1 MRRMLTGKRAYLLSA
16 VVALAALL
24 AGLLASVVP
33 NVERIASSWERE
45 HERDAWLRAVPEG
58 GSVNE
63 SEDIQERAQLAYNR
77 LAYPT
82 GKIPPGWRKKAK
94 EQVTKNVPNGKD
106 FKSGGKQ
113 QTSAA
118 TSSSITSQT
127 SAATSSSISPQ
138 SVQPVDSVN
147 WTSMGPAPI
156 DNNAASGGCKNGLVT
171 GRINAL
177 AVDPNNPAVAYA
189 GATAGGLW
197 ETNQFF
203 SAST

>member
-24 AGLLASVVP
+24 AGLFASVVP

-45 HERDAWLRAVPEG
+45 HEREAWLRAVPEG

-82 GKIPPGWRKKAK
+82 GKIPPGWRNKAK
-94 EQVTKNVPNGKD
+94 EHVKKNVVDGKD
-106 FKSGGKQ
+106 FKNAGKQ
-113 QTSAA
+113 QTAA
-118 TSSSITSQT
+118 ASPNTLSIEST
-127 SAATSSSISPQ
+127 
-138 SVQPVDSVN
+138 QPVDGVN

-156 DNNAASGGCKNGLVT
+156 DNNAASGGDK
-171 GRINAL
+171 
-177 AVDPNNPAVAYA
+177 
-189 GATAGGLW
+189 
-197 ETNQFF
+197 
-203 SAST
+203 